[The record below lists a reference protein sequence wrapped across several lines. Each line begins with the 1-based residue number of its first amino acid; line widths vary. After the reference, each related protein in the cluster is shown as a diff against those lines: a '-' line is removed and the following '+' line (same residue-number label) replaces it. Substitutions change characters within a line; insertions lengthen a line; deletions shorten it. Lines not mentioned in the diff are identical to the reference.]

1 MELKDYKDPRVA
13 LVAIS
18 ILGAGTFLGWTFEPA
33 EMTELRV
40 QNATLKERTTNL
52 EAQVQ
57 SLGERIVLL
66 ENISEGCREVLI
78 QCKENR

>member
-13 LVAIS
+13 LIAIS

>member
-40 QNATLKERTTNL
+40 ENATLKERTTNL
-52 EAQVQ
+52 EGQVRT
-57 SLGERIVLL
+57 LEDRVILL
-66 ENISEGCREVLI
+66 ENISDGCREVLI

>member
-18 ILGAGTFLGWTFEPA
+18 ILGAGTFLGLTFEPA